1 MSCHT
6 AAVNTTTGPSRPDR
20 RDLDRRILALA
31 LPALGALAVEP
42 LVSLVD
48 TAFVGRLGTT
58 ELAALGVN
66 TALFG
71 FAFFVFNFLAY
82 ATTPLIAA
90 DVGRGDLDAAG
101 RTAVQAVA
109 LAIGIGLA
117 GIMALQAGAGGL
129 LRLMGA
135 EGSVVDAGAGYL
147 RARAIGMPGVL
158 LVTVGHGVFRGVQNT
173 RTPLLVTLGVSLVN
187 LILDPVLIWG
197 VGLGLTGAGLA
208 SAVGQLLGGAAVL
221 WLMASGRTGLPLV
234 WGVPTPAEL
243 RPFLAAGSALTVRTL
258 ALVSTFTVATSMATR
273 LGPVNVA
280 AHQVA
285 SQVWLFL
292 ALVVDAIA
300 IAAQAMVGKS
310 LGEENRAAAR
320 AAANRMLQWGLV
332 WGVALGV
339 IFWSLRN
346 ILPTWFTSEAD
357 VVATAVAL
365 MPFVALMQPL
375 NALVFVWDG
384 VFIGAA
390 RFRFL
395 AISMVGA
402 AVLTVV
408 LLVRADSVVDIW
420 WAVTFLMVVRALPMA
435 EAYRRRL

>member
-1 MSCHT
+1 VST
-6 AAVNTTTGPSRPDR
+6 AAGHARQER

-31 LPALGALAVEP
+31 APALGALAVEP
-42 LVSLVD
+42 LVSLID

-58 ELAALGVN
+58 ELAGLGVN

-90 DVGRGDLDAAG
+90 DVGRGDQTAAG

-109 LAIGIGLA
+109 LAVGIGLV
-117 GIMALQAGAGGL
+117 GLVVLQLSAEL
-129 LRLMGA
+129 LLELMGA
-135 EGSVVDAGAGYL
+135 EGAVVDAGTGYL
-147 RARAIGMPGVL
+147 RTRAIGMPGVL
-158 LVTVGHGVFRGVQNT
+158 LVTVGHGVFRGVQDT
-173 RTPLLVTLGVSLVN
+173 RTPLLVTLAVSVIN

-197 VGLGLTGAGLA
+197 VGLGLSGAGLA
-208 SAVGQLLGGAAVL
+208 SAIGQLLGGVAVL
-221 WLMASGRTGLPLV
+221 WLLTAGRTGLPLD
-234 WGVPTPAEL
+234 WRVPTLTEF

-258 ALVSTFTVATSMATR
+258 ALVSTFTVGTSMATR
-273 LGPVNVA
+273 LGPSSIA
-280 AHQVA
+280 GHQVA

-300 IAAQAMVGKS
+300 IAAQAMVGKA
-310 LGEENRAAAR
+310 LGEDDRPTAR
-320 AAANRMLQWGLV
+320 AAANRMLVWGLV

-339 IFWSLRN
+339 VFWLLRN
-346 ILPTWFTSEAD
+346 ALPTWFTPEAD
-357 VVATAVAL
+357 VVAVAVTL

-402 AVLTVV
+402 AVLTIA
-408 LLVRADSVVDIW
+408 LLVRATTVTQIW
-420 WAVTFLMVVRALPMA
+420 WAITFLMVARVVPMA
-435 EAYRRRL
+435 LAYRRRL